1 MMTYEIKKQVYELTK
16 EHILEPSRF
25 NSNDLM
31 PVISSIWNVYNLKNT
46 EDKRYNNL
54 GDEIDKHFF
63 MNDDWDEDKLFIGK
77 LHLLDDD
84 HIFLT
89 FIEKL
94 LNLYVSSPL
103 YNAYKEAIRP
113 ILSNIGIHISE
124 ITHDNGQMN
133 VHIHVGD
140 KGQANRPEDK
150 SLRFYICKSKIT
162 NAVMFYETNIEWPDD
177 TNCFVLTFNTEWNDN
192 F

>member
-94 LNLYVSSPL
+94 LNL
-103 YNAYKEAIRP
+103 
-113 ILSNIGIHISE
+113 
-124 ITHDNGQMN
+124 T
-133 VHIHVGD
+133 
-140 KGQANRPEDK
+140 
-150 SLRFYICKSKIT
+150 
-162 NAVMFYETNIEWPDD
+162 
-177 TNCFVLTFNTEWNDN
+177 
-192 F
+192 